1 MASKKE
7 EKYRMLLTKTLT
19 MAGTL
24 AVVTLAGLSTG
35 CATKK
40 FVRTEI
46 DPVQAQVEKVGQ
58 KSDQNAKQIAEVD
71 ERLTKQVDSA
81 NERAMGADGKAR
93 DAAKRADD
101 AMTKASTATDQAVEA
116 KQYSEKGFQNVDK
129 KFQSLGQYSTLTEDK
144 VQFDFNRSEL
154 SAEAKA
160 TLDGLAS
167 QMSQLSS
174 YQVEVEGFT
183 DASGNPGYNEEL
195 SRKRADSV
203 VRYLT
208 VERQIPLYRIHVV
221 GLGEASPAS
230 DNKTREGRK
239 ENRRVVIR
247 VLKPTLDATSTT
259 VAAVSTNN

>member
-1 MASKKE
+1 
-7 EKYRMLLTKTLT
+7 MLFTKTAT
-19 MAGTL
+19 AAGTL
-24 AVVTLAGLSTG
+24 ALVTLVGLSTG

-46 DPVQAQVEKVGQ
+46 DPVQAQVEKVDK

-101 AMTKASTATDQAVEA
+101 AMTKASSATDQAVEA

-129 KFQSLGQYSTLTEDK
+129 KFQSVGQYSTLSEDQVK
-144 VQFDFNRSEL
+144 FAFNRSQL
-154 SAEAKA
+154 SDEAKA
-160 TLDGLAS
+160 TLDEAAS
-167 QMSQLSS
+167 KMSQLNG
-174 YQVEVEGFT
+174 YQIEVEGFT
-183 DASGNPGYNEEL
+183 DATGSPGYNEEL

-208 VERQIPLYRIHVV
+208 VEHQIPLYRIHVV
-221 GLGEASPAS
+221 GLGEANPVS
-230 DNKTREGRK
+230 DNKTKEGRK
-239 ENRRVVIR
+239 ENRRVLIR
-247 VLKPTLDATSTT
+247 ILKPVLDTSGTT
-259 VAAVSTNN
+259 VAAVSTN